1 MHAAKVWDI
10 TPPKDGRLP
19 LPFAVAEAE
28 QQQILTE
35 RCHLSEEPYGV
46 QLSVLLIC
54 TLTEAQH
61 IGLLALSPTCREG
74 KGAYDLEM
82 ALVLC
87 IKPVSCFLCSIEV
100 YRNTHKWK
108 SWAVRWLSE

>member
-1 MHAAKVWDI
+1 MRLRFGTLFYPRTAAH
-10 TPPKDGRLP
+10 RLP
-19 LPFAVAEAE
+19 LPFAVAE

-35 RCHLSEEPYGV
+35 RCHLSEESYGV
-46 QLSVLLIC
+46 QLLVLLIC

-61 IGLLALSPTCREG
+61 TGLLALSTTCRGG

-87 IKPVSCFLCSIEV
+87 IKHVICFLCSIEV